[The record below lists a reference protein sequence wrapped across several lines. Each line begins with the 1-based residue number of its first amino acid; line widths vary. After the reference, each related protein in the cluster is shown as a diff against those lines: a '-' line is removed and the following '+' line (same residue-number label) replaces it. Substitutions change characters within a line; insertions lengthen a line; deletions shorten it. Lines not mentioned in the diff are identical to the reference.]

1 MRIRGK
7 DKVPGLLAQAADL
20 LIDPE
25 TWSGPPGSKANDR
38 SDTDPDSQC
47 AHHFMEVG
55 CGRGTFVCTLAAR
68 KPQDEFI
75 AVDKYT
81 PIVARA
87 AALAVAR
94 NLTNIQFFDG
104 DLEQLQPIVPPRS
117 LDGIYL
123 NFPDPWP
130 RRRNE
135 RKRLTHGRF
144 LEIYQSWLKQ
154 GGFLEFKTDNEVLF
168 DWSAR
173 SLQSS
178 GWHMVREERG
188 LPGSPPPERA
198 AEAAFIQTEYEAK
211 FRAQNLAIYHLRAI
225 PRA

>member
-25 TWSGPPGSKANDR
+25 TWSGPPDNAAGAQ
-38 SDTDPDSQC
+38 SDAKSGGRFTRQ
-47 AHHFMEVG
+47 FMEVG
-55 CGRGTFVCTLAAR
+55 CGRGAFVCTLAAR
-68 KPQDEFI
+68 QPGDWFI

-87 AALAVAR
+87 AALAVER
-94 NLTNIQFFDG
+94 KLTNIRFFDG
-104 DLEQLQPIVPPRS
+104 DLEQLRSVVPPRS

-123 NFPDPWP
+123 NFSDPWP

-135 RKRLTHGRF
+135 RKRLTHGRL
-144 LEIYQSWLKQ
+144 LEIYQSWLKP
-154 GGFLEFKTDNEVLF
+154 GGFLEFKTDNEEF
-168 DWSAR
+168 YTWSVQSLAR
-173 SLQSS
+173 A
-178 GWHMVREERG
+178 GWDLAREERG
-188 LPGSPPPERA
+188 LPASPPPERA
-198 AEAAFIQTEYEAK
+198 DEAAFIQTEYEAK
-211 FRAQNLAIYHLRAI
+211 FRAQNLAIYHLRAM